1 MKKPGILSGTAL
13 RHLSLSLALGLT
25 AVNLSGCGFHLRGT
39 QSTAIPLAY
48 KQIQLALPEQAKGL
62 REPLTVY
69 LQSLGA
75 TVNQDKSAPVLRI
88 TDYQQTR
95 QLLSGRLTEV
105 QLRLAITYHIESSL
119 GEPLT
124 IDYSVYSR
132 RSYQYDIATVNTE
145 NQEEAHLIEEMNL
158 DAAMQIARQLHA
170 GRMQYA
176 PADNSQ
182 APAR

>member
-1 MKKPGILSGTAL
+1 MKKIGLILGTPL
-13 RHLSLSLALGLT
+13 LCLSLG
-25 AVNLSGCGFHLRGT
+25 VISGCGFHLRGKA
-39 QSTAIPLAY
+39 SPAIPVAY
-48 KQIQLALPEQAKGL
+48 KAIQLDLPNKAKL
-62 REPLTVY
+62 LQEPLSAY
-69 LQSLGA
+69 LESLGA
-75 TVNQDKSAPVLRI
+75 SVNKDKTAPILKI

-105 QLRLAITYHIESSL
+105 QLSLAITYHVESSL

-124 IDYSVYSR
+124 VDYSVYSR

-158 DAAMQIARQLHA
+158 DAALQIARQLHA

-176 PADNSQ
+176 S
-182 APAR
+182 R

>member
-1 MKKPGILSGTAL
+1 MQKIGLMIATPLL
-13 RHLSLSLALGLT
+13 CLSLG
-25 AVNLSGCGFHLRGT
+25 AVSGCDFHLRGT
-39 QSTAIPLAY
+39 TTPAIPTAY
-48 KQIQLALPEQAKGL
+48 KVIQLDLPPQAKIL
-62 REPLTVY
+62 YEPLSVY

-75 TVNQDKSAPVLRI
+75 SVDKDKRAPTLKI

-105 QLRLAITYHIESSL
+105 QLSLAITYHIENSL

-124 IDYSVYSR
+124 TDYSVYSR

-145 NQEEAHLIEEMNL
+145 NQEETHLIEEMNL

-170 GRMQYA
+170 GRMQYV
-176 PADNSQ
+176 N
-182 APAR
+182 RR

>member
-1 MKKPGILSGTAL
+1 MKQPRILTGITL
-13 RHLSLSLALGLT
+13 RQLSLSVALGLA
-25 AVNLSGCGFHLRGT
+25 AVSMSGCGFHLRGT
-39 QSTAIPLAY
+39 QTAAIPVAY
-48 KQIQLALPEQAKGL
+48 KNVQVDLPKQAEAL

-75 TVNQDKSAPVLRI
+75 TVNQDKSAPIIKI

-105 QLRLAITYHIESSL
+105 QLRLAITYHIESGL

-176 PADNSQ
+176 TANDKTT
-182 APAR
+182 AP

>member
-1 MKKPGILSGTAL
+1 MNKLVAIVGTSLLYIMLGIALSG
-13 RHLSLSLALGLT
+13 
-25 AVNLSGCGFHLRGT
+25 LSGCGFHLRGT
-39 QSTAIPLAY
+39 QTSAIPLAY
-48 KQIQLALPEQAKGL
+48 KQLQLDLPQQASGL

-75 TVNQDKSAPVLRI
+75 SVNQDKNAPMIKI

-105 QLRLAITYHIESSL
+105 QLRLAITYHIESAL

-158 DAAMQIARQLHA
+158 DAALQIARQLHA
-170 GRMQYA
+170 GRLQYA
-176 PADNSQ
+176 SAARRPAN
-182 APAR
+182 P

>member
-1 MKKPGILSGTAL
+1 MNKLVAIVGTSLLYIMLGIALSG
-13 RHLSLSLALGLT
+13 
-25 AVNLSGCGFHLRGT
+25 LSGCGFHLRGT
-39 QSTAIPLAY
+39 QTSAIPLAY
-48 KQIQLALPEQAKGL
+48 KQLQLDLPQQASGL

-75 TVNQDKSAPVLRI
+75 SVNQDKNAPMIKI

-105 QLRLAITYHIESSL
+105 QLRLAITYHIESPL

-158 DAAMQIARQLHA
+158 DAALQIARQLHA
-170 GRMQYA
+170 GRLQYA
-176 PADNSQ
+176 SAARRPAN
-182 APAR
+182 P

>member
-1 MKKPGILSGTAL
+1 MNKPGILSRIML
-13 RHLSLSLALGLT
+13 RQVSVSLALGLAT
-25 AVNLSGCGFHLRGT
+25 LNLSGCGFHLRGT
-39 QSTAIPLAY
+39 QTSAIPIAY
-48 KQIQLALPEQAKGL
+48 KNVQVDLPKQAEAL
-62 REPLTVY
+62 REPLVVY
-69 LQSLGA
+69 LQSLGSM
-75 TVNQDKSAPVLRI
+75 VNQDKNAPIIKI

-176 PADNSQ
+176 TAERKKAVS
-182 APAR
+182 

>member
-1 MKKPGILSGTAL
+1 MKKIGLILGTPL
-13 RHLSLSLALGLT
+13 LCFSLG
-25 AVNLSGCGFHLRGT
+25 VINGCGFHLRGT
-39 QSTAIPLAY
+39 ASPAIPVAY
-48 KQIQLALPEQAKGL
+48 QAIQLDLPTKAKALQ
-62 REPLTVY
+62 EPLSVY
-69 LQSLGA
+69 LTSLGA
-75 TVNQDKSAPVLRI
+75 SVDKDKTAPIIKI

-105 QLRLAITYHIESSL
+105 QLSLAITYHVENSL

-124 IDYSVYSR
+124 VDYSVYSR

-158 DAAMQIARQLHA
+158 DAAQQIARQLRA

-176 PADNSQ
+176 S
-182 APAR
+182 R

>member
-1 MKKPGILSGTAL
+1 MKKPEILSGAML
-13 RHLSLSLALGLT
+13 RRLSLSLMLGLST
-25 AVNLSGCGFHLRGT
+25 VSLSGCGFHLRGT
-39 QSTAIPLAY
+39 QVSAVPVAY
-48 KQIQLALPEQAKGL
+48 KQVQLDLPEQAKAL

-75 TVNQDKSAPVLRI
+75 TVNQDKNAPIIRI

-145 NQEEAHLIEEMNL
+145 NQEEAHLIEEMHL

-170 GRMQYA
+170 GRLQYA
-176 PADNSQ
+176 TADKQ
-182 APAR
+182 AAAR

>member
-1 MKKPGILSGTAL
+1 MKKPGILSGNTF
-13 RHLSLSLALGLT
+13 RHLSLSVALVFTAASLT
-25 AVNLSGCGFHLRGT
+25 GCGFHLRGT
-39 QSTAIPLAY
+39 QTSAIPVAY
-48 KQIQLALPEQAKGL
+48 KNVQVDLPKQAEAL
-62 REPLTVY
+62 REPLVVY

-75 TVNQDKSAPVLRI
+75 MVNQDKSAPIIKI

-176 PADNSQ
+176 TAHDQ
-182 APAR
+182 KTAP